1 MNEKVALIFIG
12 EQVSKQECWIKS
24 KPSFSD
30 AIFLSNQSSHQT
42 TCVSYQHI
50 LLDYKNISFQIS
62 DSDIQL
68 TCDRDSLMITQ
79 GSKSKQITEEEV
91 FDIINNFAFKKG
103 NKVTFLRTIPYR
115 KSKKRKKNKICALA
129 VGKKLE
135 SE

>member
-30 AIFLSNQSSHQT
+30 AVVLSNQTSHQT

-50 LLDYKNISFQIS
+50 LLDYKNNSFQIS

-68 TCDRDSLMITQ
+68 TCDRDSLKITQ
-79 GSKSKQITEEEV
+79 GSKSKQLTEEEV

-115 KSKKRKKNKICALA
+115 KSKKRKKNKDRVLA
-129 VGKKLE
+129 VGKKIE
-135 SE
+135 AE

>member
-12 EQVSKQECWIKS
+12 EQVSNQECWIKS

-30 AIFLSNQSSHQT
+30 AIVLSTQSSHQT
-42 TCVSYQHI
+42 SCISYQHI
-50 LLDYKNISFQIS
+50 LLDYKNNSFQIS

-68 TCDRDSLMITQ
+68 TCDRDSLKITQ
-79 GSKSKQITEEEV
+79 GSKSKQLTEEEV

-115 KSKKRKKNKICALA
+115 KSKKRKKNKDRVLT
-129 VGKKLE
+129 VGKKIE
-135 SE
+135 AE

>member
-12 EQVSKQECWIKS
+12 EQVSNQECWIKS

-30 AIFLSNQSSHQT
+30 AIVLSTQSSHQT
-42 TCVSYQHI
+42 SCISYQHI
-50 LLDYKNISFQIS
+50 LLDYKNNSFQIS

-68 TCDRDSLMITQ
+68 TCDRDSLLITQ
-79 GSKSKQITEEEV
+79 GSKSKQLTEEEV

-103 NKVTFLRTIPYR
+103 NKVTFLSIVPYR
-115 KSKKRKKNKICALA
+115 KSKKRKKNKNRVLE

-135 SE
+135 V

>member
-12 EQVSKQECWIKS
+12 EQVSNQECWIKS

-30 AIFLSNQSSHQT
+30 AIVLSTQSSHQT
-42 TCVSYQHI
+42 SCVSYQHI
-50 LLDYKNISFQIS
+50 LLDYKANSFQIS

-79 GSKSKQITEEEV
+79 GSKSKQLTEEEV

-103 NKVTFLRTIPYR
+103 NKVTFLCTIPYR
-115 KSKKRKKNKICALA
+115 KSKKRKKNKNRVLA

-135 SE
+135 V

>member
-1 MNEKVALIFIG
+1 LNEKVALIFIG
-12 EQVSKQECWIKS
+12 EQVSKQECWIKR

-30 AIFLSNQSSHQT
+30 AIVLSTQSAHQT
-42 TCVSYQHI
+42 SCVSYQHI
-50 LLDYKNISFQIS
+50 LLDYKNNSFQFS

-79 GSKSKQITEEEV
+79 GSKSKQLTEEEV
-91 FDIINNFAFKKG
+91 LDIINNFAFKKG

-115 KSKKRKKNKICALA
+115 KSKKRKKDKNRVLE

-135 SE
+135 V

>member
-12 EQVSKQECWIKS
+12 EQVSNQECWIKS

-30 AIFLSNQSSHQT
+30 AIVLSTQSSHQT
-42 TCVSYQHI
+42 SCVSYQHI
-50 LLDYKNISFQIS
+50 LLDYKSNSIQIS

-79 GSKSKQITEEEV
+79 GSKSKQLTEEEV

-103 NKVTFLRTIPYR
+103 NKVTFLCTVPYR
-115 KSKKRKKNKICALA
+115 KSKKRKKNKNRVLE

-135 SE
+135 V